1 MEKKQ
6 RIMNIFTLKFKDPI
20 LEKQYTMEQSIKLG
34 KTFQILYIIF
44 MVSSIYR
51 FIMIINNN

>member
-34 KTFQILYIIF
+34 KTF
-44 MVSSIYR
+44 
-51 FIMIINNN
+51 